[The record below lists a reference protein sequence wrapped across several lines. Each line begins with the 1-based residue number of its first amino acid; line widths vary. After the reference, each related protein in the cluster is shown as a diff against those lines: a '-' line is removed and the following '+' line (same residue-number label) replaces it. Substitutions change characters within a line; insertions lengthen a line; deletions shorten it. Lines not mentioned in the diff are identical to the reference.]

1 MNILLP
7 LIVLVILA
15 VLYAGTVN
23 NARTR
28 LYVVIG
34 VLVIVFGLCWLEL
47 RSNGLGG
54 MEWMR
59 EGFVSASSAGAGS
72 GLAGYAPLDYTMR
85 TTDNNPNLAGSAS
98 STPGGCD
105 GYNYQNLNSLISPI
119 GSYDGIRLPNKIDTA
134 PLMGKVF
141 ITSPVGDDI
150 QLTEDP
156 ASKNFPT
163 VDGTPNGEKHLFV
176 FANNNFGGTCHSQYS
191 TDRGQICISPEQVNM
206 FMGRGKNL
214 TPPQEY
220 PSM

>member
-7 LIVLVILA
+7 LIILVILA

-28 LYVVIG
+28 LYVVII

-47 RSNGLGG
+47 SSNTSKLA
-54 MEWMR
+54 R
-59 EGFVSASSAGAGS
+59 LYEGFS
-72 GLAGYAPLDYTMR
+72 GLSGYAPLDYKMR
-85 TTDNNPNLAGSAS
+85 LMENNPNLSGSAV

-105 GYNYQNLNSLISPI
+105 GYNYQNLNSLLSPL
-119 GSYDGIRLPNKIDTA
+119 GTYDGIRLPSVIDTA

-150 QLTEDP
+150 QLTEDLS
-156 ASKNFPT
+156 SKNFPN
-163 VDGTPNGEKHLFV
+163 VDGTPNSPKHLFV
-176 FANNNFGGTCHSQYS
+176 LANNNYGGACHSQYS
-191 TDRGQICISPEQVNM
+191 TSTGQVCISPEQLNM
-206 FMGRGKNL
+206 FQGRGKNL

-220 PSM
+220 PKM

>member
-7 LIVLVILA
+7 LIILVILA

-34 VLVIVFGLCWLEL
+34 VLIIVFGLCWLEL
-47 RSNGLGG
+47 RQNGIGG
-54 MEWMR
+54 ISR
-59 EGFVSASSAGAGS
+59 LYEGFT
-72 GLAGYAPLDYTMR
+72 GYAPLDYTMR
-85 TTDNNPNLAGSAS
+85 IMDNNPNLAGSAT

-105 GYNYQNLNSLISPI
+105 GYNYQNLNSLLSPL
-119 GSYDGIRLPNKIDTA
+119 GTYDGIRLPNKIDTA

-141 ITSPVGDDI
+141 LTSPVGDDI

-163 VDGTPNGEKHLFV
+163 VDGTPNAPKHLFV
-176 FANNNFGGTCHSQYS
+176 FANNNFGGACHSQYS
-191 TDRGQICISPEQVNM
+191 TDRGQLCIAPEQVNM
-206 FMGRGKNL
+206 FMSRAKNL

-220 PSM
+220 PGM

>member
-7 LIVLVILA
+7 LIILVILA

-34 VLVIVFGLCWLEL
+34 VLIIVFGLCWLEL
-47 RSNGLGG
+47 RRGG
-54 MEWMR
+54 VGSIGDIRDMGWMY
-59 EGFVSASSAGAGS
+59 EGFS
-72 GLAGYAPLDYTMR
+72 GYAPLDYTMR
-85 TTDNNPNLAGSAS
+85 IMDNNPNLAGSAI

-105 GYNYQNLNSLISPI
+105 GYNYQNLNSLLSPL
-119 GSYDGIRLPNKIDTA
+119 GTYDGIRLPNKIDTT

-141 ITSPVGDDI
+141 LTSPVGDDI

-163 VDGTPNGEKHLFV
+163 VDGTPNAPKRLFV
-176 FANNNFGGTCHSQYS
+176 FANNNYGGGCHSQYS
-191 TDRGQICISPEQVNM
+191 TDRGQVCISPEQVNM

-220 PSM
+220 PNM

>member
-34 VLVIVFGLCWLEL
+34 VLVIVFGLCWMEL
-47 RSNGLGG
+47 RPSGRGLG
-54 MEWMR
+54 WMY
-59 EGFVSASSAGAGS
+59 EGFSGS
-72 GLAGYAPLDYTMR
+72 GLGGYAPLDYTMR
-85 TTDNNPNLAGSAS
+85 VVDSNPNMAGSAG

-105 GYNYQNLNSLISPI
+105 GYNYQNLNSLLSPL
-119 GSYDGIRLPNKIDTA
+119 GTYDGIRLPNKIDTA

-176 FANNNFGGTCHSQYS
+176 FAKNNRSPFCHSQYS
-191 TDRGQICISPEQVNM
+191 SSEGQVCISPEQVNM

-214 TPPQEY
+214 TAPQEY